1 MSPRH
6 DAGSDSA
13 SGIGVDA
20 SGITGP
26 RRSLG
31 RFEFTALL
39 AMSIALGALGID
51 LMLPAFDAMRAEFG
65 LAPDSNVIAGT
76 VTAYFFGLALG
87 TFVYGPLADRHG
99 RRFALFVS
107 YGIYAAGGVASA
119 LAPSLE
125 LLLATRFLW
134 GVGAAGS
141 RVIAFAVIRDAYE
154 GEEMSRAMS
163 HVMAVF
169 VLVPIIAPTLGAGI
183 VAVAAWRWVFWA
195 CVVYA
200 AIVWAWTLRLP
211 ETLHEEYRLDA
222 RLGRLVEAGRIVL
235 SNRIAVG
242 YGLAMTA
249 LYAVFI
255 SYLGSSEIIFGEVF
269 AQDENFPYLFGTLAA
284 VMGGAMLVNARIVRS
299 IGTRRVAHT
308 VLVAYL
314 PAAAGFLALA
324 LSTEGRPGLLP
335 FMAGLATL
343 FTGHALMI
351 PNLNSIAME
360 PMARVAGTASSILGA
375 AQLGVGALLGSLIDR
390 AFDGTILPL
399 AIGFG
404 GYGLAAFALVLWAEG
419 GRLRLSSTA

>member
-1 MSPRH
+1 MKPAPAPRG
-6 DAGSDSA
+6 ATRA
-13 SGIGVDA
+13 SFVA
-20 SGITGP
+20 GP
-26 RRSLG
+26 RRRLG
-31 RFEFTALL
+31 RFEFTILL

-51 LMLPAFDAMRAEFG
+51 LMLPAFDAMRVDFG
-65 LAPDSNVIAGT
+65 LAPDSNAIAGT

-87 TFVYGPLADRHG
+87 TFVYGPLADRYG
-99 RRFALFVS
+99 RRAALFIS
-107 YGIYAAGGVASA
+107 YGIYGIGGVASA

-125 LLLATRFLW
+125 LLLAMRFVW
-134 GVGAAGS
+134 GIGAAGS
-141 RVIAFAVIRDAYE
+141 RVVVFAVIRDAYE

-169 VLVPIIAPTLGAGI
+169 VLVPIVAPTLGAGI
-183 VAVAAWRWVFWA
+183 VAVADWRWVFGA

-200 AIVWAWTLRLP
+200 LVVAAWTTRLP
-211 ETLHEEYRLDA
+211 ETLHAEYRLEA
-222 RLGRLVEAGRIVL
+222 RLARILDAGRVVL
-235 SNRIAVG
+235 SSRVAVG

-269 AQDENFPYLFGTLAA
+269 GQDENFPYLFGALAA
-284 VMGGAMLVNARIVRS
+284 VMGGAMLVNARIVRNV
-299 IGTRRVAHT
+299 GTRRLAHT
-308 VLVAYL
+308 VLIAYL
-314 PAAAGFLALA
+314 LAAAGFVALALA
-324 LSTEGRPGLLP
+324 TDGRPALLP

-390 AFDGTILPL
+390 SFDGTILPL
-399 AIGFG
+399 ALGFA
-404 GYGLAAFALVLWAEG
+404 GYGLAAFALVLWAERG
-419 GRLRLSSTA
+419 GLRLGPASGSP